1 MRKVSITFTLLA
13 AVLMFQFCSS
23 SKKAA
28 AAKEVAVTYDANVK
42 PVIQA
47 TCAPCHIAGKGNKKP
62 LDNFTDARSV
72 ADDMIARIQKSPE
85 ERGFMPFK
93 HPKLSDADIAVFVGW
108 KKTGLKEK

>member
-1 MRKVSITFTLLA
+1 MRKVSTTLTLLA

-28 AAKEVAVTYDANVK
+28 SKEVAVTYDANVK
-42 PVIQA
+42 PVIQSS
-47 TCAPCHIAGKGNKKP
+47 CAPCHIAGKGNKKP
-62 LDNFTDARSV
+62 LDNFADASSV
-72 ADDMIARIQKSPE
+72 ADDIIARIQKSPE

-93 HPKLSDADIAVFVGW
+93 HARLSDADIAVFVGW